1 MIPDVSPLPEGQQFT
16 MTRRLRASL
25 ADLWALWT
33 SAKDIDSWWGH
44 PVLR

>member
-1 MIPDVSPLPEGQQFT
+1 MIPDVSTLPEGQQFS